1 MKVSKERLVQIIKEE
16 LENLQQEKNAPGEEA
31 PQAASPENKQAMA
44 SKFKALYTQFPK
56 IQGLDKAEI
65 ILLDKLLGAALKL
78 SAEGSAKA
86 GLTMALQKLG
96 VDPDAK

>member
-1 MKVSKERLVQIIKEE
+1 MKVSKERLIQIIKEE
-16 LENLQQEKNAPGEEA
+16 LEEARQEEA
-31 PQAASPENKQAMA
+31 PPQEASPENKQAMA
-44 SKFKALYTQFPK
+44 MKFKELYTQFSK

-65 ILLDKLLGAALKL
+65 ILLDKLLGAAIKL